1 MKKLL
6 LLLAFAFVGAM
17 SANAQCTPDPQ
28 YTTPGIYPDS
38 ATGMAPACVGQAYSQ
53 LITNVVPQDTCVVI
67 IPGFPCQTVTI
78 DSIVIIDFQG
88 LPASMT
94 YACSSSLGTNC
105 SFPGG
110 EAGCAII
117 TGTPTVGE
125 IGTHPLTITVSV
137 YAGGLSQQEVIDWYF
152 IEVND
157 CNPTGISEN
166 ALAGLALYPN
176 PAENMI
182 TIEGVNSDVVTITD
196 LNGKTLMVVETNNSN
211 KVEINISTLDN
222 GIYIA
227 NTNNGMIRFVKQ

>member
-6 LLLAFAFVGAM
+6 LLLAFAFIGAM
-17 SANAQCTPDPQ
+17 SANAQCSPDPQ

-38 ATGMAPACVGQAYSQ
+38 ATGLSSACVGQAYSE

-67 IPGFPCQTVTI
+67 IPGFPCSTVTI
-78 DSIVIIDFQG
+78 DDVTIIDFQG
-88 LPASMT
+88 LPASLS
-94 YACSSSLGTNC
+94 YACNSSAGQNC
-105 SFPGG
+105 VFPGG
-110 EAGCAII
+110 EAGCVVI
-117 TGTPTVGE
+117 TGTPTAGD
-125 IGTHPLTITVSV
+125 IGIHPLTITVNVS
-137 YAGGLSQQEVIDWYF
+137 AGGLSQQEVIDWYF
-152 IEVND
+152 IEINN
-157 CNPTGISEN
+157 CTSGISEN

-196 LNGKTLMVVETNNSN
+196 LNGKTLMVVETNNSD